1 MAEVK
6 EKKKLGVAEMA
17 AYGIGNCIGSGIF
30 VSMGVGIGYT
40 GKSIPLA
47 LIIANIVVF
56 SLILQIA
63 YGGNV
68 HHAGR
73 KIQPDGPYT
82 AAYIGRFFGDFAHF
96 FRTRLCDVRPLGRR
110 LCGNGFPQIEP
121 YRNLIAV
128 AIITLFFA
136 TTLLGGKFMGKFNMI
151 MVVVLVISLIVYIA
165 VGLPE
170 VNLEA
175 VRPTSD
181 GYFKGGFMGLF
192 MAIAVM
198 SFACQGSTMPID
210 MTSDAKNPKRRFRRR
225 LSFLRSL
232 F

>member
-1 MAEVK
+1 MYGLSV
-6 EKKKLGVAEMA
+6 VDYA
-17 AYGIGNCIGSGIF
+17 AT
-30 VSMGVGIGYT
+30 V
-40 GKSIPLA
+40 
-47 LIIANIVVF
+47 
-56 SLILQIA
+56 
-63 YGGNV
+63 
-68 HHAGR
+68 
-73 KIQPDGPYT
+73 
-82 AAYIGRFFGDFAHF
+82 
-96 FRTRLCDVRPLGRR
+96 
-110 LCGNGFPQIEP
+110 FPQIEP

-232 F
+232 S